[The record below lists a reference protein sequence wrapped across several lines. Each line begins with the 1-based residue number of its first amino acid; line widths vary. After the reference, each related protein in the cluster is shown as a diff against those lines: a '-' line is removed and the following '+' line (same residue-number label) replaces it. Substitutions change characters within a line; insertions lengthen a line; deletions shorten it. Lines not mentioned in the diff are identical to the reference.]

1 MLLSKKTV
9 YRIRI
14 NFFAAS
20 IYNLLGIPVAA
31 GVLMLLRCV
40 LLCNSEQFD
49 RLQKLHKVVVSVA
62 DMWSPPIGD
71 RLGMVVGLMG
81 SKDPADSAF

>member
-9 YRIRI
+9 CRIRI

-31 GVLMLLRCV
+31 GVLILLCCV

-49 RLQKLHKVVVSVA
+49 GLQKLHEIVVAVA
-62 DMWSPPIGD
+62 DMWSPPMRD
-71 RLGMVVGLMG
+71 HLSVVVELMG
-81 SKDPADSAF
+81 SNDPARSE